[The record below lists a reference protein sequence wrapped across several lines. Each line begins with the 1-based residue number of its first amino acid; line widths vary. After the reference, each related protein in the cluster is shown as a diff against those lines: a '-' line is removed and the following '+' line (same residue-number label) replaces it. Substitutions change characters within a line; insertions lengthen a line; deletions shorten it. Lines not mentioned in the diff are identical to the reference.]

1 MVCNEVAGEK
11 SKLGRRRR
19 RVEQEQT
26 TIRLTLRL
34 SETLNNI
41 IRDEAVRRGMNI
53 NQMILGILN
62 KQIRI
67 LETQ

>member
-1 MVCNEVAGEK
+1 ME
-11 SKLGRRRR
+11 R
-19 RVEQEQT
+19 EQT

-41 IRDEAVRRGMNI
+41 IRDEAVKRGTNI
-53 NQMILGILN
+53 NQMVLGILN